1 MTDTYKIGEAA
12 NLLNLKAYVLRFWE
26 TEFPDVVPLRTA
38 KGQRLYTGDT
48 LALLE
53 RIRYLLH
60 DQGLTISGA
69 RRILAE
75 EKESGIVYS
84 FPADGSPPFS
94 PHDKSREKN
103 KQRHAQYNL
112 PGISHDAFSD
122 SVRMENLMP
131 GDAEGYDSRG
141 PVPQPPLPEPDGTGG
156 QRGLSLLEPAASSD
170 IHGQDQS
177 KYTEGQAPVP
187 AAENESLRQA
197 LNARE
202 SALNAKEASLE
213 TRENSLNGKENS
225 LNAREI
231 SLDAKEA
238 SQEARESSLN
248 GKENSLNARESAMN
262 AREISLDA
270 KEASQ
275 EARENSLN
283 GKENSLNARESALG
297 RQQTHTASS
306 RANIR
311 DIIGELQ
318 NITAILR
325 G

>member
-1 MTDTYKIGEAA
+1 MADTYKIGEAA

-26 TEFPDVVPLRTA
+26 TEFPDVIPLRTA
-38 KGQRLYTGDT
+38 KGQRLYTGAT

-75 EKESGIVYS
+75 EKERGIVYS
-84 FPADGSPPFS
+84 FPADGSGQNIPPDASPPFS

-103 KQRHAQYNL
+103 TQKHAQYNL

-122 SVRMENLMP
+122 SVRMGNLMP
-131 GDAEGYDSRG
+131 GDAEGYDGRG
-141 PVPQPPLPEPDGTGG
+141 PVLQPPLPGPGR
-156 QRGLSLLEPAASSD
+156 QRNLSLFGPAATSD
-170 IHGQDQS
+170 IQGQDQGE
-177 KYTEGQAPVP
+177 YIEGHPPVL

-202 SALNAKEASLE
+202 SAMNTRETSLDTREASLE
-213 TRENSLNGKENS
+213 ARINSLNSKEN
-225 LNAREI
+225 A
-231 SLDAKEA
+231 
-238 SQEARESSLN
+238 
-248 GKENSLNARESAMN
+248 LNARESTLDAKGNAMN

-270 KEASQ
+270 KEASL

-283 GKENSLNARESALG
+283 GKETSLNARENALDTQ
-297 RQQTHTASS
+297 RTHTASS

>member
-1 MTDTYKIGEAA
+1 MADTYKIGEAA

-38 KGQRLYTGDT
+38 KGQRLYTGAT

-75 EKESGIVYS
+75 EKERGIVYS
-84 FPADGSPPFS
+84 FPADGSGQNILPDVSPPLS

-103 KQRHAQYNL
+103 TQRHAQYNL
-112 PGISHDAFSD
+112 PGISHDAFSY

-131 GDAEGYDSRG
+131 GDAEGYDGRG
-141 PVPQPPLPEPDGTGG
+141 PVLQPPLPGPGR
-156 QRGLSLLEPAASSD
+156 QRNLSLFGPAATSD
-170 IHGQDQS
+170 IHGQDQGE
-177 KYTEGQAPVP
+177 YTEGQAPVP
-187 AAENESLRQA
+187 TAEIESLRQG

-202 SALNAKEASLE
+202 STLNAKEASLE
-213 TRENSLNGKENS
+213 TRENSLN
-225 LNAREI
+225 
-231 SLDAKEA
+231 D
-238 SQEARESSLN
+238 
-248 GKENSLNARESAMN
+248 
-262 AREISLDA
+262 
-270 KEASQ
+270 
-275 EARENSLN
+275 
-283 GKENSLNARESALG
+283 KENSLNARESALG
-297 RQQTHTASS
+297 SQQTHTASS